1 MRRPWNLKTRV
12 NRTTIKTTGL
22 TSLLLLITQAVQA
35 LPVPGSQITNIA
47 SGDYVDAQ
55 GNVQVIN
62 SNPVSLTIQ
71 KVYALTLQQNQQQI
85 ATLGAPVAFPHL
97 LTNTGNSPDQYLL
110 TLTQLSSAF
119 SMTGLSVYASPD
131 GQEIKTTGQTSDL
144 QLER

>member
-1 MRRPWNLKTRV
+1 
-12 NRTTIKTTGL
+12 
-22 TSLLLLITQAVQA
+22 
-35 LPVPGSQITNIA
+35 
-47 SGDYVDAQ
+47 
-55 GNVQVIN
+55 
-62 SNPVSLTIQ
+62 
-71 KVYALTLQQNQQQI
+71 
-85 ATLGAPVAFPHL
+85 VAFPHL